1 MTLSRQP
8 PGMTRGSTRAIIA
21 EIADPDAEL
30 AQLTTTLRF
39 VIQPLYGGRLDV
51 DLTRLGRPALAR
63 PFARALWRICQI
75 GGSVGS
81 IGSVKQYVYAIV
93 TFFRYLD
100 LHHAD
105 LAQVE
110 TIAPSHIDGF
120 ATWMEACGKHP
131 ATRQLQLG
139 RIITCLRTIA
149 QDGIALPVAT
159 IDRLTHVCNGPWVRR
174 RPRDAYGGRVTAAL
188 REAART
194 DVLAIHQRLTVDPDV
209 PPPLLV
215 AVYPHALVM
224 YKVMMAEIDRQG
236 WIDAGDSTWRALE
249 ARHRERG
256 ISGEETL
263 DALHGRRYLLMADI
277 IPVLVLLALDTGIE
291 IECCK
296 TLRADCMKNA
306 SKGYVDIE
314 YCKLRSRGAQWKRLR
329 VRDGGATTPGGLI
342 RLILALTSNARR
354 FLATDDLWISYNRKV
369 GLVASIRHPK
379 DQVAH
384 WVTRH
389 DIRDDQGAPL
399 RLILSRLRK
408 TQKAEWY
415 IKTQGQMEQF
425 TVGHTTEVAARHY
438 ADIPALRHIHEQ
450 TIADALQD
458 ALGTALQPRLIA
470 PDEEAAIRANPATAD
485 LPMLPEEVKAFL
497 DGEQDLWLA
506 SCSGFYRSPFGK
518 TGQPCPV
525 PFWGCLACSNA
536 VITSR
541 KLPALIAFL
550 NFMQAQREVLTAVD
564 WSAKFSSPYH
574 RIAMQV
580 LPAFPE
586 TVVSAAR
593 SIAAQQADLL
603 YLPPEASAR

>member
-1 MTLSRQP
+1 MNLSRQP
-8 PGMTRGSTRAIIA
+8 PGMTRGATRAIIA
-21 EIADPDAEL
+21 GIVDPDVEL
-30 AQLTTTLRF
+30 AQLTSTLRF

-81 IGSVKQYVYAIV
+81 IGSVKQYVYAIG

-100 LHHAD
+100 LCHAE
-105 LAQVE
+105 LAQIE
-110 TIAPSHIDGF
+110 TIAPAHIDGF
-120 ATWMEACGKHP
+120 ATWLEVSGKHP
-131 ATRQLQLG
+131 ATCQLQLG
-139 RIITCLRTIA
+139 RIINCLRTIA

-159 IDRLTHVCNGPWVRR
+159 IDRLTYVSNGPWVRR

-194 DVLAIHQRLTVDPDV
+194 DMLAIHQRLTVDPDV

-215 AVYPHALVM
+215 AVYPHTVVM

-236 WIDAGDSTWRALE
+236 WIDAEDSTWRALE

-256 ISGEETL
+256 IPGEETL

-277 IPVLVLLALDTGIE
+277 IPFLVLLALDTGIE

-296 TLRADCMKNA
+296 TLRADCLKNA

-314 YCKLRSRGAQWKRLR
+314 YCKLRTRGAQWKRLR

-354 FLATDDLWISYNRKV
+354 FLATDDLWISYNRRV
-369 GLVASIRHPK
+369 GFVASIRHPK
-379 DQVAH
+379 DQVVQ

-399 RLILSRLRK
+399 RLMLSRLRK

-415 IKTQGQMEQF
+415 SKTKGQMEQF
-425 TVGHTTEVAARHY
+425 TVGHKTEVAARHY

-450 TIADALQD
+450 TVADALQD
-458 ALGTALQPRLIA
+458 ALNTALQPRLIG
-470 PDEEAAIRANPATAD
+470 PDEEAAIRAHPITAN
-485 LPMLPEEVKAFL
+485 LAMPPEEVSAFL

-506 SCSGFYRSPFGK
+506 SCSSFYRSPFGK

-550 NFMQAQREVLTAVD
+550 NFMQGQREVLDAAD
-564 WSAKFSSPYH
+564 WSAKFSGPYH
-574 RIAMQV
+574 RIAMQI

-593 SIAAQQADLL
+593 SIAAQRADLL